1 MLTHYPPGMKKGLNR
16 HTDYGFLGLVK
27 SNIPGLEVEDRI
39 TKKWVEATPFEDYFV
54 VNIGDMLELWTKGY
68 YKATPHRVRGNLPSD
83 RLSLGFFLDPGFNT
97 LIGSNDIPIKQI

>member
-39 TKKWVEATPFEDYFV
+39 TKKWVEATPMDDYFV

-97 LIGSNDIPIKQI
+97 LIDSNNIPIKI